1 MCEGQDG
8 RSQAGSP
15 GLEGKT
21 QAVPQP
27 GVGAGTHPLQT
38 GGLSAWG
45 RASAITPQGPGPLL
59 QCRVTHHLSSQ
70 VPWRS
75 ILSFSC
81 NHTMS
86 CFLPLLNTIL
96 FILSLV
102 YSTKN
107 KTKQNRTKKPRELSQ
122 WNFPSQCLFLRNP
135 V

>member
-45 RASAITPQGPGPLL
+45 RASAITPQGPGRASALDMLKVKISLL
-59 QCRVTHHLSSQ
+59 PRPVCTHMALFSKHTQQPQSVLNS
-70 VPWRS
+70 VPTFPFI
-75 ILSFSC
+75 ILSCKHHFSFYPAQLEINVIC
-81 NHTMS
+81 
-86 CFLPLLNTIL
+86 
-96 FILSLV
+96 V
-102 YSTKN
+102 
-107 KTKQNRTKKPRELSQ
+107 
-122 WNFPSQCLFLRNP
+122 
-135 V
+135 